1 MRIFIATTFACLA
14 ISAFCQVP
22 TGYPQPGPSLEEK
35 KQWAQFK
42 NEILTEVHRQ
52 RLAQIENTKMNR
64 ELWLKLS
71 QNMET
76 YADVITQLRDEIKDL
91 KSQLLALQQ
100 QDAAIKDA
108 LNEQLSKM
116 RHRLDDETAKRSA
129 ADERLLKEFSS
140 ELSHVLNQLNQT
152 RTVSVTPNAPPTQY
166 SVYTVEKGD
175 TLSAIAQAFGVS
187 TQRLI
192 AANGLR
198 SHTIHIG
205 QKLKVP
211 VQ

>member
-1 MRIFIATTFACLA
+1 MRILIVTSFACLA
-14 ISAFCQVP
+14 ISAFCQIP
-22 TGYPQPGPSLEEK
+22 GYPQPGPSLEEK

-52 RLAQIENTKMNR
+52 RLSQIENAKMNR

-71 QNMET
+71 ENMET
-76 YADVITQLRDEIKDL
+76 YAEVIAQLRGEIKDL
-91 KSQLLALQQ
+91 KTQLLALQQ
-100 QDAAIKDA
+100 QDGAIKEA
-108 LNEQLSKM
+108 LNDQLGKM
-116 RHRLDDETAKRSA
+116 RHRLDDESTKRSA

>member
-1 MRIFIATTFACLA
+1 MRILLTTSLACLA
-14 ISAFCQVP
+14 ISALSQVP
-22 TGYPQPGPSLEEK
+22 GYPQAGPSLEQK

-52 RLAQIENTKMNR
+52 RLSQIENAKMNR

-71 QNMET
+71 ENMET
-76 YADVITQLRDEIKDL
+76 YAEVISQLRGEIKDL
-91 KSQLLALQQ
+91 KTEALAQKQ
-100 QDAAIKDA
+100 QDSAIKEA
-108 LNEQLSKM
+108 LNDQLGKM
-116 RHRLDDETAKRSA
+116 RRRMDEESTKRSA

-140 ELSHVLNQLNQT
+140 ELSHVLTQLNQT
-152 RTVSVTPNAPPTQY
+152 RTVSVTPNAAPTQY
-166 SVYTVEKGD
+166 SVYSVEKGD

-187 TQRLI
+187 MQRLI
-192 AANGLR
+192 ASNGLR

>member
-1 MRIFIATTFACLA
+1 
-14 ISAFCQVP
+14 
-22 TGYPQPGPSLEEK
+22 
-35 KQWAQFK
+35 
-42 NEILTEVHRQ
+42 
-52 RLAQIENTKMNR
+52 
-64 ELWLKLS
+64 
-71 QNMET
+71 MESNV
-76 YADVITQLRDEIKDL
+76 DIGSQLRGEIKDL
-91 KSQLLALQQ
+91 KTQLLAQKQ
-100 QDAAIKDA
+100 QDSAIKEA
-108 LNEQLSKM
+108 LNDQLGKM
-116 RHRLDDETAKRSA
+116 RRRLDDESTKRSA

-192 AANGLR
+192 ASNGLR